1 MCGRSTHKLSWDEIV
16 RLYNLTLQHFPKS
29 NLEPNYN
36 VAPTTTIPIVI
47 EQNGK
52 RGLVPARW
60 GLIPSWWKKPLKE
73 LPATFNARAETVATK
88 PMFRSAYAKRRCIIP
103 SSGFYEWKG
112 PKGKKQPYFI
122 LPARDPLLSFAG
134 LWEQWKD
141 PETNMPLNTATII
154 VTAAQEPISELHDRM
169 PVMLASEDFEPWLSL
184 RKGIEELAARPP
196 QPVNIW
202 PVSSRVNKVG
212 NNGDETLTHQIQLAA

>member
-47 EQNGK
+47 EQDGA
-52 RGLVPARW
+52 RGLVSARW

-73 LPATFNARAETVATK
+73 LPATFNARAETGATK

-112 PKGKKQPYFI
+112 PNG
-122 LPARDPLLSFAG
+122 RDVP
-134 LWEQWKD
+134 
-141 PETNMPLNTATII
+141 
-154 VTAAQEPISELHDRM
+154 R
-169 PVMLASEDFEPWLSL
+169 
-184 RKGIEELAARPP
+184 
-196 QPVNIW
+196 
-202 PVSSRVNKVG
+202 
-212 NNGDETLTHQIQLAA
+212 